1 MYVSF
6 KESEVNKSLV
16 NISFWVLDI
25 STHHQTL
32 HFFAGFMGEPSGQFQ
47 SLANSARL
55 ENGPLTLKLDGE
67 WGSVRT

>member
-1 MYVSF
+1 MEMMIVVISNVGVS
-6 KESEVNKSLV
+6 S
-16 NISFWVLDI
+16 I
-25 STHHQTL
+25 HPCHQTL

-55 ENGPLTLKLDGE
+55 EKGPLTLKLEGE